1 MLLDIDSQS
10 IPYTILHFI
19 SNFFSRY
26 GHIETV
32 HHVAEHLAQIREMQ
46 VYSKNEFNI
55 GFTEFVPLSFV
66 AKESPMWK
74 LQNENETK
82 NKINRSTVKTKET
95 REETNFIEKN
105 QDDSMSS
112 LDHILHD
119 INNDIGTENKMA
131 SDRPW
136 IRSGPTGVEVV
147 LTHAVSR
154 IMLSGHINNIQVC
167 KLGIWREKG
176 EERGRKREREGKNRE
191 SEFQRERKEERNG

>member
-1 MLLDIDSQS
+1 
-10 IPYTILHFI
+10 
-19 SNFFSRY
+19 
-26 GHIETV
+26 
-32 HHVAEHLAQIREMQ
+32 MQ

-74 LQNENETK
+74 LQKENETK
-82 NKINRSTVKTKET
+82 NKINKSMEKTKER
-95 REETNFIEKN
+95 REETNFIGKN

-112 LDHILHD
+112 LNHVLHD
-119 INNDIGTENKMA
+119 INNEIGTENN
-131 SDRPW
+131 RPW

-176 EERGRKREREGKNRE
+176 EEEGQK
-191 SEFQRERKEERNG
+191 QRE